1 MSKLLRFSLKRGL
14 ILCVFLLGFPARADI
29 VFPARLQLTETSPG
43 TFEVVFTL
51 PVING
56 KILKAQPVLPEF
68 CTPVSQPTVQV
79 DAYQKITRWEIRCEN
94 TSLHGQQI
102 GIEGLLGS
110 PIEIILEINTLEGRT
125 YKTTLSPN
133 ESYYQ
138 IPPPP
143 GFTEFFKAGTLAGA
157 RNLLLQWGLALMFLS
172 FLLGIDS
179 AFFGRML
186 LFTLLGI
193 FLGYF
198 LSGLELLLIPSWA
211 GAISALIISLAL
223 LWPGILKVKADRT
236 GWSALALI
244 GLGGLLTGGGLAPG
258 EVLSGFTPGEIATL
272 RAFSFMGISLGVVLL
287 GLLVRQLLLVLS
299 LTRIKFQLPLAKG
312 LAGLSLGIL
321 IWKLSLF
328 WNYPSMLPSIPGAVL
343 GFSLVLALWTALLT
357 GGRRREVAAWVVP
370 ALVLGYLGGVWG
382 MLIPYNWA
390 FLLLAAAIFAILMF
404 FERSPAIPFQ
414 NALLVS
420 GAVFTG
426 NYLFIYA
433 DQTLSYPHARSVF
446 FGILLV
452 LIAVLFSIASGWIQ
466 SRKGQKRYFRGTA
479 GFFLI
484 FLLGVGTLLFFESY
498 PNTMGSSI
506 SEGRIP
512 VPFLSFGLLVSGV
525 LLWPKRRKIHR
536 KMGVG
541 RKAPVASLSLIVAAL
556 FCLPVFAEVQNP
568 WYRLDQLDKESLKG
582 LVERRLWNTYTAF
595 NIADE
600 DALFEQLA
608 ENLDEELL
616 DHIYLDSRRRL
627 TMGLR
632 EGSKVTVKEVSLGSL
647 GSQETGA
654 SGENG
659 WKYPAVWTV
668 TAQVKHL
675 KHIHYRKNQYTGTIA
690 LKPMESGWKISEIIL
705 TSEDR
710 KVIASGSL

>member
-1 MSKLLRFSLKRGL
+1 LS
-14 ILCVFLLGFPARADI
+14 FPVRADI

-43 TFEVVFTL
+43 TFEVVFIL

-79 DAYQKITRWEIRCEN
+79 DAYQKKTRWEIRCEN
-94 TSLHGQQI
+94 KSLHGQQI

-110 PIEIILEINTLEGRT
+110 PIDIILEINTLQGRN

-143 GFTEFFKAGTLAGA
+143 GLQEFLTAGTLTGA

-172 FLLGIDS
+172 FLLGVPS
-179 AFFGRML
+179 GRFGRML
-186 LFTLLGI
+186 LTTLIGV

-198 LSGLELLLIPSWA
+198 LSGMELLLLPSWV
-211 GAISALIISLAL
+211 GAISAL
-223 LWPGILKVKADRT
+223 
-236 GWSALALI
+236 LI
-244 GLGGLLTGGGLAPG
+244 GLILLLPGVLKIKTNRPEWPALTLMGLGGMLTGGGLSPD
-258 EVLSGFTPGEIATL
+258 EVLTGFTPGEFVLL
-272 RAFSFMGISLGVVLL
+272 RAFGILGVSLGVVLL
-287 GLLVRQLLLVLS
+287 ALLTRQFLLVLS
-299 LTRIKFQLPLAKG
+299 LKWKKIELPLAKG
-312 LAGLSLGIL
+312 LAALFLGIL

-343 GFSLVLALWTALLT
+343 GFGLVLALWTAFT
-357 GGRRREVAAWVVP
+357 DGERRPAVALWVIP
-370 ALVLGYLGGVWG
+370 SLILGYLWG
-382 MLIPYNWA
+382 LWGILIPNNWA
-390 FLLLAAAIFAILMF
+390 FLLATGAFFAILIL
-404 FERSPAIPFQ
+404 FERSPAIYIQ
-414 NALLVS
+414 IALL
-420 GAVFTG
+420 FTAGLFAG

-433 DQTLSYPHARSVF
+433 DQSLSYPHARSVF
-446 FGILLV
+446 FGILLA
-452 LIAVLFSIASGWIQ
+452 LIAVLFSITLGWVQ
-466 SRKGQKRYFRGTA
+466 SPMDKKRYFRGTA
-479 GFFLI
+479 SSWLI
-484 FLLGVGTLLFFESY
+484 FSLILGILLFYEIY
-498 PNTMGSSI
+498 PTTVGSAI

-512 VPFLSFGLLVSGV
+512 VPYLSILLLVSG
-525 LLWPKRRKIHR
+525 LLIWPKRRKIHR
-536 KMGVG
+536 KMGLA
-541 RKAPVASLSLIVAAL
+541 RKSPVASLSLIAAAL

-568 WYRLDQLDKESLKG
+568 WHSLDQMDEKSLKG
-582 LVERRLWNTYTAF
+582 LMERRLWNTYTAF

-632 EGSKVTVKEVSLGSL
+632 EGSRVIVKEVSLGAL
-647 GSQETGA
+647 GSQETG
-654 SGENG
+654 SPGVDG
-659 WKYPAVWTV
+659 WKYPATWTV

-690 LKPMESGWKISEIIL
+690 LKPMESGWKISEIVL